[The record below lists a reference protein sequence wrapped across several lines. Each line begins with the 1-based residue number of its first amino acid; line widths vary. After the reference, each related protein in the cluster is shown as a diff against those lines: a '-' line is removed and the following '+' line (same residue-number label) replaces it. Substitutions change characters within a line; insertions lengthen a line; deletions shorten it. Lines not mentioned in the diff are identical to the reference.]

1 MGPVLEVVAPV
12 FGLMLIGFAA
22 ARRGWFDESA
32 TRGLVRF
39 VFNFAIP
46 ALLFRS
52 LANVE
57 IPARIEWGFLLSFY
71 VGALAVYGL
80 GMASGRFVYRRSPAA
95 QAIFGMSAGFSNT
108 VLVGVPVLLTA
119 YGPEALLP
127 VFLLIALHSA
137 LLMPLTVAL
146 IQLGSGADRP
156 EVAMRSRL
164 RLASA
169 DLLRTPI
176 VTSVFAGFVFNL
188 SGFRLPGPVDGAAE
202 ILGTAAVPCALF
214 AMGASLAAFPLR
226 GDLSPALLVVALK
239 LVVHPLAVW
248 VLAVPVM
255 GLEGIWVPVAV
266 TMAAMPSGVNAY
278 LFAARYEAAEGV
290 AARAVFV
297 STAASIVTISGVL
310 YLFR

>member
-1 MGPVLEVVAPV
+1 MGAILQVVAPV
-12 FGLMLIGFAA
+12 FGLMVLGFAA
-22 ARRGWFDESA
+22 ARLAWFDDGA

-52 LANVE
+52 LAVIE
-57 IPARIEWGFLLSFY
+57 LPEQIEWGFLLSFY
-71 VGALAVYGL
+71 AGSLAVYAL
-80 GMASGRFVYRRSPAA
+80 GMAVARFVFGRPPAA

-108 VLVGVPVLLTA
+108 VLIGIPVLLTA
-119 YGPEALLP
+119 YGPEASLP
-127 VFLLIALHSA
+127 TFLLIALHSP

-146 IQLGSGADRP
+146 IQLGNGRPGAL
-156 EVAMRSRL
+156 ATRL
-164 RLASA
+164 RSASG

-176 VTSVFAGFVFNL
+176 ITSVIAGLAVNL
-188 SGFRLPGPVDGAAE
+188 AGLSLPGPVDSAAE
-202 ILGTAAVPCALF
+202 LLGAAAVPCALF

-226 GDLSPALLVVALK
+226 GDLPPALLLTAFKLALHPIVVWL
-239 LVVHPLAVW
+239 
-248 VLAVPVM
+248 LAVPLM
-255 GLEGIWVPVAV
+255 GLDGIWVPVAV

-290 AARAVFV
+290 ASRTVFL
-297 STAASIVTISGVL
+297 STAASIVTISVVL